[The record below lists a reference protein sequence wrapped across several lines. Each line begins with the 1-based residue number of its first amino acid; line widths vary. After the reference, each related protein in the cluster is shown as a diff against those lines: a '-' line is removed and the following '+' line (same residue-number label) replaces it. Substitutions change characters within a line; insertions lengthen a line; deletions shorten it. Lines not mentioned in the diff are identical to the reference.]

1 LTWLYERTR
10 LGFDGDLMT
19 RSVLTVGWVAALG
32 QLGCGS
38 AAVPQEQLTA
48 AQAAVKGAEVAG
60 APSDPKAALHLKLAK
75 EQVEKAQAL
84 IADGEN
90 EDAAR
95 LIERAQ
101 ADADLALLLA
111 REARGK
117 QEAASVQEQIEEIKR
132 RMNK

>member
-1 LTWLYERTR
+1 

-19 RSVLTVGWVAALG
+19 RSVLTVCWVAALG

-60 APSDPKAALHLKLAK
+60 APADPKAALHLKLAQ
-75 EQVEKAQAL
+75 EQVQKAQAL
-84 IADGEN
+84 IADDEN
-90 EDAAR
+90 EEAAR

-111 REARGK
+111 KEARGK